1 MWIWLLLHYALASV
15 FSVPEGISWTSR
27 RRRAPAS
34 PARAQTH
41 HFFFSNSECSGR
53 PWLTVL
59 FFWNAG
65 RTAHR
70 WVFDLRRKRALSIV
84 GNLLVVAKEKSFLS
98 GGSWTTAAGPET
110 GRKKKKSVLT
120 IFIFFL
126 FKFPSLF
133 FFRLLGE
140 EFLYI
145 LCARDFYLFFS
156 NKKKGTVTRGRII
169 YILGLVDS
177 LFKIVECVRPVFT
190 CFFFCFLTHHRT
202 LPYYSPLFFLH
213 QAGGGETLLCVGVCV
228 YLCAGVCCWEAPT
241 HHFNFFFLNTIFI
254 LGKILKEEE
263 RKRRPSRLCSR
274 SPALTEFVCTQIWAS
289 VSRAVVV
296 VAGSHRHHH
305 LVGRPLGV
313 WIVVGFHQSLTKKKK
328 STRKEEEEK
337 GRQRRRPSI
346 RNNNNNNYLATR
358 RVAKGFG
365 WHYYFE

>member
-133 FFRLLGE
+133 FFSVIGWRVSLYFVCEGFLFIFFKQEKRNGNQRAHYIYTWARRFLVQNRRVCPASFHLFLFLFFDASLDFAILLSPFLPPSSGGGRDVTLCVCVCVSVCGGVLLG
-140 EFLYI
+140 
-145 LCARDFYLFFS
+145 
-156 NKKKGTVTRGRII
+156 
-169 YILGLVDS
+169 
-177 LFKIVECVRPVFT
+177 
-190 CFFFCFLTHHRT
+190 
-202 LPYYSPLFFLH
+202 
-213 QAGGGETLLCVGVCV
+213 
-228 YLCAGVCCWEAPT
+228 
-241 HHFNFFFLNTIFI
+241 
-254 LGKILKEEE
+254 
-263 RKRRPSRLCSR
+263 
-274 SPALTEFVCTQIWAS
+274 
-289 VSRAVVV
+289 
-296 VAGSHRHHH
+296 GSH
-305 LVGRPLGV
+305 PP
-313 WIVVGFHQSLTKKKK
+313 F
-328 STRKEEEEK
+328 
-337 GRQRRRPSI
+337 
-346 RNNNNNNYLATR
+346 
-358 RVAKGFG
+358 
-365 WHYYFE
+365 